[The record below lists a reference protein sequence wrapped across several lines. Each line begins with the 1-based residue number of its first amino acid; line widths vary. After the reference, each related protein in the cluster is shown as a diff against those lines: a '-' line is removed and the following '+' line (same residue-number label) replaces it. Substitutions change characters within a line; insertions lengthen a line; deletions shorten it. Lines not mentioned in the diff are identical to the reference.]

1 METGFQRVGT
11 QGVSPMEDR
20 NMPKADFVASIILM
34 AFGIWI
40 VVHSIHM
47 PRFKE
52 FGANPFSVPGIVP
65 GLLGTIITALSLLV
79 FIRAVRRKG
88 YKLYV
93 SGHVL
98 KSTMQDASFKRMVI
112 TCSVCVLYG
121 LGMVGTISYYL
132 ATFIYVFAFL
142 IIFQYRFSDEYNNQ
156 RKLIGWSFVQAM
168 LIAGTVGVVFRYLFL
183 VDLP

>member
-1 METGFQRVGT
+1 
-11 QGVSPMEDR
+11 MEDR

-40 VVHSIHM
+40 VVHSIDM

-79 FIRAVRRKG
+79 FIRALRRKG

-98 KSTMQDASFKRMVI
+98 KSAMQDASFKRMII

-121 LGMVGTISYYL
+121 LGMVGTLSYYL

-142 IIFQYRFSDEYNNQ
+142 IIFQYRLSVTTNNQ
-156 RKLIGWSFVQAM
+156 KKMVGWSFVQAM
-168 LIAGTVGVVFRYLFL
+168 LIAGTIGVVFRYLFL

>member
-1 METGFQRVGT
+1 MK
-11 QGVSPMEDR
+11 DR

-40 VVHSIHM
+40 VVHSINM
-47 PRFKE
+47 PRFEE

-65 GLLGTIITALSLLV
+65 GILGTIITMLSLLV
-79 FIRAVRRKG
+79 FIRAVRQKG
-88 YKLYV
+88 YRV
-93 SGHVL
+93 DINGCTL
-98 KSTMQDASFKRMVI
+98 KSTMQDASFKRMII
-112 TCSVCVLYG
+112 TCSVCVFYG
-121 LGMVGTISYYL
+121 LGMVGTVSYYL

-142 IIFQYRFSDEYNNQ
+142 IIFQYRFSETYNNQ

-168 LIAGTVGVVFRYLFL
+168 LIAGTVGAVFRYLFL

>member
-1 METGFQRVGT
+1 
-11 QGVSPMEDR
+11 
-20 NMPKADFVASIILM
+20 MPKADFVASIILM

-40 VVHSIHM
+40 VVHSINM

-65 GLLGTIITALSLLV
+65 GILGTVITALSLLV
-79 FIRAVRRKG
+79 FIRAIRRKG
-88 YKLYV
+88 YKLKI
-93 SGHVL
+93 SRHNL
-98 KSTMQDASFKRMVI
+98 KSATQDASFKRMII

-132 ATFIYVFAFL
+132 ATFVYVFIFL
-142 IIFQYRFSDEYNNQ
+142 IIFQYRFSESYQ
-156 RKLIGWSFVQAM
+156 SQIKLIGWSFVQAI
-168 LIAGTVGVVFRYLFL
+168 LIAATVGVVFRYLFL

>member
-1 METGFQRVGT
+1 ME
-11 QGVSPMEDR
+11 ER
-20 NMPKADFVASIILM
+20 NMPKADFVASILLM

-40 VVHSIHM
+40 VVHSINM

-52 FGANPFSVPGIVP
+52 LGTNPFSVPGIVP
-65 GLLGTIITALSLLV
+65 GILGTIITALSLLV
-79 FIRAVRRKG
+79 FIRALRRKG
-88 YKLYV
+88 YILGV

-98 KSTMQDASFKRMVI
+98 KSTMQDASFKRMNI
-112 TCSVCVLYG
+112 TCSVCILYG
-121 LGMVGTISYYL
+121 LGMVGIISYYL

-142 IIFQYRFSDEYNNQ
+142 IIFQYRLSVKYNNQ
-156 RKLIGWSFVQAM
+156 KKLIGWSFVQAM